1 MSKVIRL
8 SEDSIEI
15 ALKYGN
21 TVSEGIRTME
31 KLLKKQKSG
40 IDIEEIRTVIQEE
53 LENLRRY

>member
-8 SEDSIEI
+8 SEDSIEK

-31 KLLKKQKSG
+31 KLLKKQKNG